1 MSGNIIIATSKIKAF
16 EAFGTLCRQNGYEDA
31 WIDSLWGD
39 IITDE
44 DMYAELV
51 YFLSNHTLKD
61 SVKIAGYSLT
71 DLYVFQMNK
80 YNLIREIGKNPREC
94 NKERM
99 VINAFRM
106 MIDMKADPE
115 TYVKRLEE
123 GKGEDR
129 L

>member
-16 EAFGTLCRQNGYEDA
+16 ETFCTLCRQNGYDDA
-31 WIDSLWGD
+31 WIDALWGD

-61 SVKIAGYSLT
+61 SVKIAGYSLS

-99 VINAFRM
+99 VLNAFRM
-106 MIDMKADPE
+106 MIDMKTDPE

>member
-1 MSGNIIIATSKIKAF
+1 MSGNIIIATSKIKTF
-16 EAFGTLCRQNGYEDA
+16 ETFCTLCRQNGYEDA
-31 WIDSLWGD
+31 WIDALWGD

-61 SVKIAGYSLT
+61 SVKIAGYSLS

-99 VINAFRM
+99 VLNAFRM
-106 MIDMKADPE
+106 MIDMKSDPE

>member
-16 EAFGTLCRQNGYEDA
+16 ETFCALCRQNGYEDA
-31 WIDSLWGD
+31 WIDALWGD

-61 SVKIAGYSLT
+61 SVKIAGYSLS

-99 VINAFRM
+99 VLNAFRM
-106 MIDMKADPE
+106 MIDRKSDPE

>member
-16 EAFGTLCRQNGYEDA
+16 ETFCTLCRQNGYEDA
-31 WIDSLWGD
+31 WIDALWGD

-61 SVKIAGYSLT
+61 SVKIAGYSLS

-99 VINAFRM
+99 VLNAFRM
-106 MIDMKADPE
+106 MIDMKSDPE

>member
-16 EAFGTLCRQNGYEDA
+16 ETFCTLCRQNGYEDA
-31 WIDSLWGD
+31 WIDALWGD

-44 DMYAELV
+44 DMYAELA

-61 SVKIAGYSLT
+61 SVKIAGYSLS

-99 VINAFRM
+99 VLNAFRM
-106 MIDMKADPE
+106 MIDMKTDPE